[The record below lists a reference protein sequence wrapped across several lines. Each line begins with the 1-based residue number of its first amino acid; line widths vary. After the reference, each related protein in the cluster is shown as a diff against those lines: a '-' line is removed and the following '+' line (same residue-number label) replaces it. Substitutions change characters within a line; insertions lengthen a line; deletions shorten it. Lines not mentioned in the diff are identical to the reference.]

1 VNSHLLALTS
11 SVALLASAC
20 AASTSSLADRFVQR
34 GKPAMTV
41 NTRTAS
47 PNTQAATEMVSD
59 EVGAA
64 LSRGPIPKASDLP
77 TLESENADLKA
88 ALAALQAAPTG
99 VAHRRVAEA
108 YFRLRVYDMSYRHYE
123 SALRFDQ
130 RDAAAYDGIARV
142 WRDWG
147 QPGNGLSPAYRAI
160 SLAPKWP
167 AAQNTL
173 GTLLFALGQT
183 GEAVTRFEQ
192 VLALDAGAAY
202 ARRNLCYVAT
212 LTSDAPRAQRYC
224 GE

>member
-1 VNSHLLALTS
+1 
-11 SVALLASAC
+11 
-20 AASTSSLADRFVQR
+20 
-34 GKPAMTV
+34 
-41 NTRTAS
+41 
-47 PNTQAATEMVSD
+47 MVSD

-130 RDAAAYDGIARV
+130 RDAAAYDGIARI
-142 WRDWG
+142 WRDSG
-147 QPGNGLSPAYRAI
+147 QPGSGLSPAYRAI

-192 VLALDAGAAY
+192 VLALDAGAGY

-212 LTSDAPRAQRYC
+212 LTSDAPREQRYC

>member
-1 VNSHLLALTS
+1 
-11 SVALLASAC
+11 
-20 AASTSSLADRFVQR
+20 
-34 GKPAMTV
+34 MTV

-99 VAHRRVAEA
+99 AAHRRVAEA

-130 RDAAAYDGIARV
+130 RDAAAYDGIARI
-142 WRDWG
+142 WRDSG

-192 VLALDAGAAY
+192 VLALDAGAGY

-212 LTSDAPRAQRYC
+212 LTSDAPREQRYC